1 MKDAHVRS
9 IPLSSVKTD
18 PAIVPARAN
27 EGAAAL
33 DIQVT
38 DVHHWF
44 TTPHTKEVVHAMDA
58 VSLHIPQGQF
68 VALVGPSGCGK
79 TTLLNMIAGL
89 VRPSRGSVKV
99 GGTEVLA
106 PRAEFGY
113 VFARDTLMPWRTV
126 LGNVEFALSRYGF
139 HDRAER
145 RKVAIEWLN
154 TVGLGDFLHSYRYQL
169 SQGMRQRAA
178 IARALAA
185 RPRLILMDEPFA
197 ALDAQTRLI
206 LQSEFIRLWSE
217 TGATV
222 VFVTHDL
229 TEAAML
235 SDRVVLM
242 SRRPG
247 RIKLDVTIPLARPR
261 DLEKDQFAPAFR
273 DTYAELAATL
283 KQEIDRL

>member
-1 MKDAHVRS
+1 MKEG
-9 IPLSSVKTD
+9 L
-18 PAIVPARAN
+18 
-27 EGAAAL
+27 GAAEAVSASAPQSL
-33 DIQVT
+33 DIRVT
-38 DVHHWF
+38 DVHHHF
-44 TTPHTKEVVHAMDA
+44 PAPHSKEVVHAVDG
-58 VSLHIPQGQF
+58 VSLHVPQGQF

-89 VRPSRGSVKV
+89 VRPTEGSVKV
-99 GGTEVLA
+99 GGTEVLT

-126 LGNVEFALSRYGF
+126 LGNVEFGLSRYGYA
-139 HDRAER
+139 DRAER
-145 RKVAIEWLN
+145 REIAVRWLD
-154 TVGLGDFLHSYRYQL
+154 TVGLGKFLHSYRFQL

-178 IARALAA
+178 IARALAP

-206 LQSEFIRLWSE
+206 LQNEFIRLWGE

-229 TEAAML
+229 TEATLL

-242 SRRPG
+242 TRRPG
-247 RIKLDVTIPLARPR
+247 RIKLDVMIPLSRPR
-261 DLEKDQFAPAFR
+261 DLERDRFAPAFR
-273 DTYAELAATL
+273 EAYDHLSTQLKEEL
-283 KQEIDRL
+283 DRL